1 MNTDFSKKHFIYPIT
16 SILFLILCLG
26 LSFLFKNSVDTYSET
41 TNFILDKLLN
51 YDSQHYLKI
60 ADNGYVTE
68 NLYAFFPLYPIMI
81 KFLTFIG
88 INSKIGGIGLSILFF
103 LLSYF
108 LLIKLTN
115 DTPNQNKILKYFC
128 ISPIVC
134 LALSVYTEYLFI
146 FLTLSV
152 YYLYKKKKYLLSG
165 ILIGITCLC
174 RNFGF
179 ILYVIFA
186 INLLLKEKKITKN
199 IFLLSVPSILLGS
212 IYPFYLLATTGDLLK
227 FASIQS
233 TFWNREFAM
242 PWIPIIK
249 DMLALFNGKPHSLSI
264 VLNLIALL
272 GALFIIIKSFKKER
286 FLSSFAFV
294 GCIVPLFTCVTVET
308 IACLSSEIRYIFQ
321 IFPIYILMGNLNLN
335 KRVSF
340 YFDVIYI
347 TISFMCCTLF
357 FMNAYI
363 Y

>member
-128 ISPIVC
+128 LSPIVC
-134 LALSVYTEYLFI
+134 LAFSIYTEYLFI
-146 FLTLSV
+146 FLTLCT
-152 YYLYKKKKYLLSG
+152 YYFYKKDKFLLAG

-179 ILYVIFA
+179 LLYIIFA
-186 INLLLKEKKITKN
+186 INLLLKERKINKN
-199 IFLLSVPSILLGS
+199 IFLLSIPAILIGS
-212 IYPFYLLATTGDLLK
+212 IYPFYLLITTGDLLK
-227 FASIQS
+227 FSS
-233 TFWNREFAM
+233 VMPGSWHREFAL
-242 PWIPIIK
+242 PWVSTIRDII
-249 DMLALFNGKPHSLSI
+249 ALFKGVPYSLSI
-264 VLNLIALL
+264 VLNLIF
-272 GALFIIIKSFKKER
+272 LFGSIFLIIRSFKKEK
-286 FLSSFAFV
+286 FLSVIALI

-335 KRVSF
+335 KRASF

-347 TISFMCCTLF
+347 TLSFMCCTLF